1 MTVKDEASHKMTYFV
16 HDNEK
21 KDSYCSRSVER
32 NEYSNHCRRRKYA
45 APRQLV
51 LQDLQETSKQ
61 RSSEKGG
68 KTKKVTHEF
77 MMTAKQW
84 VLLTY

>member
-1 MTVKDEASHKMTYFV
+1 MA
-16 HDNEK
+16 
-21 KDSYCSRSVER
+21 RSVER
-32 NEYSNHCRRRKYA
+32 NEYSNHCIRRKYA

-61 RSSEKGG
+61 RSSKKGG
-68 KTKKVTHEF
+68 KTKKVAHEF
-77 MMTAKQW
+77 MMTVKQW